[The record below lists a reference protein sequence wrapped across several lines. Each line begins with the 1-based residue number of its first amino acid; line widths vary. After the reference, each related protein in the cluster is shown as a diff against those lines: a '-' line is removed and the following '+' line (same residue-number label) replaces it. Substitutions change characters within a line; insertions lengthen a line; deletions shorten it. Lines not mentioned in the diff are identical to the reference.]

1 MTDTIADNRPDHLHE
16 QFEDA
21 EQQREVATLGMWTFL
36 ATEILFFGAL
46 FTAYSVCRLRWPMA
60 FREGSIDL
68 KWYMGCI
75 NTAVLLMS
83 SFTMAL
89 AVRAGSMGKNDR
101 LVGYLIATIILG
113 SMFLGIKATEY
124 YLEFAEHLAPGTNF
138 SVTPPS
144 DAQKPAM
151 LKAFESFEHAMESA
165 GLHASTQPHPRPTQ
179 EQLFMVFYFT
189 MTGFHAL
196 HMVIGIS
203 LLAVMIV
210 LTKRGH
216 FSAAYHNPIE
226 VSGLY
231 WHFVDVVWIFLF
243 PLLYLLRNM

>member
-1 MTDTIADNRPDHLHE
+1 MTETTIQDRPAHLAE

-21 EQQREVATLGMWTFL
+21 GQQREVATLGMWTFL

-60 FREGSIDL
+60 FRDGSLDL

-89 AVRAGSMGKNDR
+89 AVRAGAMGANGR
-101 LVGYLIATIILG
+101 LITYLVATIILG

-124 YLEFAEHLAPGTNF
+124 YLEFAEHLVPGTNF
-138 SVTPPS
+138 WTTPPT
-144 DAQKPAM
+144 DVQKPPV
-151 LKAFESFEHAMESA
+151 LKVFDSFEHS
-165 GLHASTQPHPRPTQ
+165 LASVGVHTGPQDRPRPMG
-179 EQLFMVFYFT
+179 EELFMVFYFT

-196 HMVIGIS
+196 HMVIGIV
-203 LLAVMIV
+203 LLTVMIV

-243 PLLYLLRNM
+243 PLLYLLRNS